1 MFDKGVVFSLS
12 FPYTFN
18 KLNLFLKKIVQRG
31 GTVERL
37 GKTTLKNPIF
47 LFKYEGLK
55 NERNAKECI
64 VILARQHSCETVGSF
79 ICEEIINEL
88 IRKKQKT

>member
-1 MFDKGVVFSLS
+1 MSETGVFFSLS

-31 GTVERL
+31 GIVERI

-47 LFKYEGLK
+47 LFKYEGMK
-55 NERNAKECI
+55 
-64 VILARQHSCETVGSF
+64 H
-79 ICEEIINEL
+79 
-88 IRKKQKT
+88 